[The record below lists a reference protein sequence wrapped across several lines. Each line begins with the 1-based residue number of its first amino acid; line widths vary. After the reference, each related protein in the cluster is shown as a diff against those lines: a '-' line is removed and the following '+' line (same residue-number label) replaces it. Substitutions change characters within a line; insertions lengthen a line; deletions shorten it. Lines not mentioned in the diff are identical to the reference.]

1 MRFLNRY
8 HYAVTKQRIIISCYT
23 IIFISFC
30 VALLYSQ
37 KNSKRKAM
45 LKNVNKR
52 LAVLAYRILL
62 ITRPLV
68 CILLFQLLTQYLST
82 KWDKL
87 ASLDKPNFTLICWY
101 LVTYFNSFTN
111 AVAFEATFNR

>member
-1 MRFLNRY
+1 
-8 HYAVTKQRIIISCYT
+8 
-23 IIFISFC
+23 
-30 VALLYSQ
+30 
-37 KNSKRKAM
+37 M

-52 LAVLAYRILL
+52 LAVLAYRILV

-111 AVAFEATFNR
+111 AVAFEVTFNRSKEKVILFFKGNTLNKFNRENNVNVN